1 MNKLMEFIH
10 INIKDNNKSN
20 GNFSILSFSKSSKK
34 MSMKTAINIC
44 KKYREVRR
52 FQLELQA
59 FWAGRKPIYFVDC

>member
-1 MNKLMEFIH
+1 MVTSQCYL
-10 INIKDNNKSN
+10 
-20 GNFSILSFSKSSKK
+20 FSKSSKK

-59 FWAGRKPIYFVDC
+59 FSAGRKPIYFVDC

>member
-1 MNKLMEFIH
+1 MVTSQCCL
-10 INIKDNNKSN
+10 
-20 GNFSILSFSKSSKK
+20 FSKSSKK

-44 KKYREVRR
+44 RKYREVRR